1 MKHETFDLDDYITQR
16 KENDSEFAEGFDS
29 GDHLHPSEAAYK
41 AMADCVDESCLI

>member
-29 GDHLHPSEAAYK
+29 GRFFWNLFLNCDTGFAFLF
-41 AMADCVDESCLI
+41 